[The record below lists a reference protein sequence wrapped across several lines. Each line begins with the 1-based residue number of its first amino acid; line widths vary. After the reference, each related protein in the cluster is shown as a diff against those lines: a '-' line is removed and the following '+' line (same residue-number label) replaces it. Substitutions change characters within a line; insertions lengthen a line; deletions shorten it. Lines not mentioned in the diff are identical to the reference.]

1 VLLDLDGNGLKAND
15 LSNNTKSML
24 RVMERLDLDENLVLS
39 NAEIQFVVEPRVEAD
54 LDKNGVSR
62 FELAQWLLK
71 WEQHLD

>member
-1 VLLDLDGNGLKAND
+1 
-15 LSNNTKSML
+15 ML